1 MEGVVVIPIEKLDAV
16 LELLPR
22 LVRADDR
29 IKEEVEAGV
38 TVKDSFAKWRSN
50 L

>member
-1 MEGVVVIPIEKLDAV
+1 MIPADKLDAV
-16 LELLPR
+16 IELIPR

-38 TVKDSFAKWRSN
+38 SVKESFAKWRSN